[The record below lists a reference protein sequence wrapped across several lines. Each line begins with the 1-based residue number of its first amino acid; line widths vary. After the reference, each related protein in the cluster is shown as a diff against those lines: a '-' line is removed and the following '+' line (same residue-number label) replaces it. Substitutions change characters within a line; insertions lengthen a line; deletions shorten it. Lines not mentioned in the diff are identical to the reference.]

1 MKGFWVKTVSLAAI
15 VCVLL
20 LYNAVLKGRKQE
32 ESLARL
38 AAQAEALEHYIQT
51 AQQTTPVAQESAEDA
66 DADGIYADGQWE
78 GQAQGFGGEISLKVK
93 IENGKIADVTIMSAE
108 KEDPAYLAMAKSMLP
123 AMVKAQSAD
132 VDTVTGATFS
142 SEGIKK
148 AAAQALK
155 KAEK

>member
-1 MKGFWVKTVSLAAI
+1 MKGFWVKIVSLAAI
-15 VCVLL
+15 VCILL
-20 LYNAVLKGRKQE
+20 QYNAVLKGRKRE

-38 AAQAEALEHYIQT
+38 AAQTEALEHYIQT
-51 AQQTTPVAQESAEDA
+51 FQQEAPKESVESVDNEEG
-66 DADGIYADGQWE
+66 GIYADGEWE
-78 GQAQGFGGEISLKVK
+78 GRGQGFGGEISLKVK
-93 IENGKIADVTIMSAE
+93 IENGKIADAEIASAE
-108 KEDPAYLAMAKSMLP
+108 KEDPAYLEMAKSLLP

-142 SEGIKK
+142 SEGIKE

>member
-1 MKGFWVKTVSLAAI
+1 MKGFWVKTVSLAVL

-20 LYNAVLKGRKQE
+20 QYNAVLKARKQE

-51 AQQTTPVAQESAEDA
+51 VQQTAPGAQESAEDA

-93 IENGKIADVTIMSAE
+93 IENGEIADVTIMSAE
-108 KEDPAYLAMAKSMLP
+108 EEDPAYLDMAKSMLP